1 MPAERDI
8 AAFEQRAARYEQG
21 WLGRLHHEIADR
33 VAAVALSTEPAPSR
47 ILDVGCGT
55 GYLLR
60 ALADRC
66 PDALQF
72 AGIDAASA
80 MVDVARASTRD
91 ERIAIELGAAEQLPY
106 ADAAF
111 DLVLSVTSFDHWPD
125 QAAGIAE
132 CARVLAPGG
141 YLVLADLFSPWL
153 TPTLL
158 AGRRGKARTK
168 RRANRLLAAA
178 GLRAISWQS
187 VYPLI
192 KVVTTTK

>member
-60 ALADRC
+60 TLADRC

>member
-1 MPAERDI
+1 M
-8 AAFEQRAARYEQG
+8 
-21 WLGRLHHEIADR
+21 
-33 VAAVALSTEPAPSR
+33 
-47 ILDVGCGT
+47 GCGT

-60 ALADRC
+60 TLAGRC
-66 PDALQF
+66 PDALEF

-80 MVDVARASTRD
+80 MVEVARASTSD

-106 ADAAF
+106 PDAAF
-111 DLVLSVTSFDHWPD
+111 DLVLSVTSFDHWSD

-132 CARVLAPGG
+132 CARVLAASGH
-141 YLVLADLFSPWL
+141 LVLADLFSPWL
-153 TPTLL
+153 APTLV

-178 GLRAISWQS
+178 GLRPISWHT

-192 KVVTTTK
+192 KAVTTTK